1 MTNDVISLVYI
12 GDKPVKKDTITG
24 SRLVFPRLKPVPVPT
39 DIAYQLLDFP
49 TVWRQAAD
57 LDEVKADADAAA
69 RAEAEAQAKAAA
81 DAAAKA
87 EAQNF
92 RVGDYDLGNLTS
104 AKLKTIVEAEG
115 LELTLE
121 PGELVG
127 DFRIR
132 VRDALKA
139 KVDE

>member
-1 MTNDVISLVYI
+1 MSDVIPLVYI

-24 SRLVFPRLKPVPVPT
+24 SRLIFPRMKPVPVPT

-57 LDEVKADADAAA
+57 LDDVKAEAEAAAKAAAEAAA
-69 RAEAEAQAKAAA
+69 RAEEEAAA
-81 DAAAKA
+81 MA

-127 DFRIR
+127 DFRVR
-132 VRDALKA
+132 VRDALKD
-139 KVDE
+139 KTED